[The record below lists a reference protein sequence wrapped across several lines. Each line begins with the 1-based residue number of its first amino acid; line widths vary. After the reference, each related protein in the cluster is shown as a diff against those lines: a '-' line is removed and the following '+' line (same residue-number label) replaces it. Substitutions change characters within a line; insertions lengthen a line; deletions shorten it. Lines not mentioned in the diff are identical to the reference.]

1 MSQKFDKEGVD
12 KAAARLRDS
21 TGGRISHEQA
31 RDRVIRAVNRQEN
44 IDRNGGK

>member
-12 KAAARLRDS
+12 KAAARLRESSRGALTYD
-21 TGGRISHEQA
+21 QA